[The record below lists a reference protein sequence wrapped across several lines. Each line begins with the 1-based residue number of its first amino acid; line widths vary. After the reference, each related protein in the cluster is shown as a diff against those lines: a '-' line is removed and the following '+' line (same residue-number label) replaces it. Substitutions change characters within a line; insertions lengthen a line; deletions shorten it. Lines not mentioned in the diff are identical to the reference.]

1 MHNFRPYQW
10 YFRSGPIL
18 HFFENGRTF
27 VYNLEEGFCV
37 WMRLRRCEKETEPEG
52 MRMAQHKILFVDDE
66 VNTLSAFKRLFF
78 NSNDIEIFTA
88 KNGVEGLKILGLNDV
103 DLVLSDMRM
112 PQLNGTDFLKYVKNK
127 YPNVLRIMIT
137 GYADIRAT
145 IEAINSG
152 EVYRFLTKPWNDDDL
167 KITILKALEYSDLK
181 KRNEEM
187 SKIIWRK
194 NRELKLLN
202 ESLEDKVEK
211 RTAQLEKAIV
221 KLKKM
226 TDVLKENFQEIIIL
240 LTGIISLFHKD
251 LAAHSKRVAGLSEA
265 LCDKLAIQSE
275 EKETI
280 IQAAFLHDIGL
291 VGATEDIY
299 FGDLDKMDEKSR
311 NFYMYHPV
319 IGQKIVGA
327 VKTLHAIAKI
337 IRSHHEEYNGSGF
350 PDKLRNGHIPLGS
363 QIIKIAS
370 DYDDLKFKKAL
381 TFEESVKRIK
391 DGSYK
396 SYDPDIVNS
405 FVKVITDSGSQQYKP
420 VTRVAIKNLKP
431 GMYLLDEIILE
442 NGVLLV
448 PKGILINES
457 IQKKIKTFSTLLRME
472 REVEIKN
479 IKEKVV

>member
-1 MHNFRPYQW
+1 MKIRN
-10 YFRSGPIL
+10 
-18 HFFENGRTF
+18 
-27 VYNLEEGFCV
+27 V
-37 WMRLRRCEKETEPEG
+37 TEPEG
-52 MRMAQHKILFVDDE
+52 MWMAQHKILFVDDE

-78 NSNDIEIFTA
+78 INNDIEIFTA
-88 KNGVEGLKILGLNDV
+88 RNGVEGLKILGLNDI

-112 PQLNGTDFLKYVKNK
+112 PQLNGTDFLKYVKDK

-187 SKIIWRK
+187 SKIIWKK

-202 ESLEDKVEK
+202 DSLEEKVEK
-211 RTAQLEKAIV
+211 RTAQLEKAID
-221 KLKKM
+221 KLRGM

-265 LCDKLAIQSE
+265 LCNKLALESE
-275 EKETI
+275 EKESI

-291 VGATEDIY
+291 VGATEDI
-299 FGDLDKMDEKSR
+299 FCGDLEKMDEKSR
-311 NFYMYHPV
+311 NFFMYHPV

-327 VKTLHAIAKI
+327 VKSLHTIARI

-363 QIIKIAS
+363 QIIKITS

-381 TFEESVKRIK
+381 SFEDAIKRIK
-391 DGSYK
+391 NGSYK

-405 FVKVITDSGSQQYKP
+405 FVKIITESSSQQFKP
-420 VTRVAIKNLKP
+420 VTRIAVKNLKP
-431 GMYLLDEIILE
+431 GMYLLDEISLE

-448 PKGILINES
+448 PRGIIIDDS
-457 IQKKIKTFSTLLRME
+457 ILKKIKTFASLLRME
-472 REVEIKN
+472 REVEIKSVD
-479 IKEKVV
+479 EQLV